1 MKIFKKVPSIDFM
14 GKRKIGF
21 IISVLLI
28 VISIAG
34 VFTKGVKYGIDFR
47 GGTIIQVKFEAEPAL
62 QDVRA
67 LFVKAL
73 SSTVNITRFGDVE
86 NNEIM
91 ITLSQE
97 EVMEKTDDLSGF
109 VSQVLKE
116 KFERFEIR
124 RIETVGPKVGN
135 ELKQKSVYAGL
146 YAFLGILIYIGFRFK
161 VQYGLAAL
169 AAIFHDVTITIGLF
183 VIFDKEF
190 NLTIMAA
197 VLTIIGYS
205 LNDTIVV
212 FDRIRE
218 NVSRYPKKQFESVV
232 NISINESLSRTILTS
247 VTTFCVVMALFI
259 LGGDIIHDFSFAMAI
274 GLVVG
279 TYSSIFV
286 ASPILKYLSPAFLK
300 GISK

>member
-1 MKIFKKVPSIDFM
+1 MRIFKKVPNIDFM

-21 IISVLLI
+21 IISALLI
-28 VISIAG
+28 VMSIVG
-34 VFTKGVKYGIDFR
+34 VFSKGVKYGIDFR
-47 GGTIIQVKFEAEPAL
+47 GGTIIQVKFDSEPAL
-62 QDVRA
+62 KNVRT
-67 LFVKAL
+67 LFVKEL
-73 SSTVNITRFGDVE
+73 SSTVNITRFGDIE

-109 VSQVLKE
+109 VTKVLKNQ
-116 KFERFEIR
+116 FDSFEIR
-124 RIETVGPKVGN
+124 RIETVGPKVGG
-135 ELKQKSVYAGL
+135 ELKQKSFYAGL

-161 VQYGLAAL
+161 VQYGVAAL
-169 AAIFHDVTITIGLF
+169 AAIFHDVTITIGFFVLF
-183 VIFDKEF
+183 EKEF

-197 VLTIIGYS
+197 ILTIIGYS

-218 NVSRYPKKQFESVV
+218 NISRHPKKQFEEVV
-232 NISINESLSRTILTS
+232 NISINQSLSRTILTS
-247 VTTFCVVMALFI
+247 LTTFCVVIALFI

-274 GLVVG
+274 GLIIG

-286 ASPILKYLSPAFLK
+286 ASPILKYLSPAFIK
-300 GISK
+300 GMSK